1 MWERCIWGFGG
12 GVHTGPVGGY
22 SSEAL
27 PNVHGRSPAEI
38 LKQASG
44 NMFLQYPL
52 IRLSASFTSLPLSSA
67 THCPPP
73 HCPTTGLSSAV
84 QVPIKKW
91 IPLSATQTP
100 WATGWSLV
108 TFPFLLCCR
117 GSLCSCQ
124 KPSADLASSVS
135 PASKLV
141 FVPL

>member
-1 MWERCIWGFGG
+1 MVSLTGKASSRCGKDASGALGG

-73 HCPTTGLSSAV
+73 PLPHHRSLLSSSGSYKEMDPFICDPNTLGNRV
-84 QVPIKKW
+84 VTCHFSFP
-91 IPLSATQTP
+91 
-100 WATGWSLV
+100 SL
-108 TFPFLLCCR
+108 L
-117 GSLCSCQ
+117 
-124 KPSADLASSVS
+124 
-135 PASKLV
+135 
-141 FVPL
+141 